1 MLWGE
6 GGDISCEGQDT
17 GHCLGCSGA
26 GPSAD
31 SVSAVTGYRL
41 HRVHQQCRVVIT
53 SQCILISRYLE

>member
-31 SVSAVTGYRL
+31 SVSAVTGYIQ
-41 HRVHQQCRVVIT
+41 VTGCISSVECR
-53 SQCILISRYLE
+53 

>member
-31 SVSAVTGYRL
+31 SVSAVTGYRGQ
-41 HRVHQQCRVVIT
+41 VTGCIT
-53 SQCILISRYLE
+53 VSVSYYLDI

>member
-1 MLWGE
+1 MLWGQ

-41 HRVHQQCRVVIT
+41 QGTGYRVHH
-53 SQCILISRYLE
+53 SQCIILSRYLE